1 MATVISMR
9 EFVRDRVPLMA
20 EPPDAVPVEPYI
32 NDSQVWSKDYTK
44 LENVVFG
51 ALKIR
56 EVLNYYLYYE
66 DVWAY
71 LILNLLDAA
80 AHATPEDH
88 GELSEAAAHL
98 RNYML
103 QAVDRANRKNMYAA
117 MLILDLIEK
126 APGFKAQVM
135 GLPQEHNLSS
145 V

>member
-9 EFVRDRVPLMA
+9 EYVRDRVSLMA
-20 EPPDAVPVEPYI
+20 EPPEAALAEPYI
-32 NDSQVWSKDYTK
+32 NDSQVWSKDYSK

-51 ALKIR
+51 TLKIR

-80 AHATPEDH
+80 ANATPEDH

-103 QAVDRANRKNMYAA
+103 QAVDRTNRKNMYAA

-135 GLPQEHNLSS
+135 GLPQEQ
-145 V
+145 VAE

>member
-9 EFVRDRVPLMA
+9 EYVRDRVPLMA
-20 EPPDAVPVEPYI
+20 DPLDAAPAEPYI

-80 AHATPEDH
+80 ANATPEDH

-135 GLPQEHNLSS
+135 GLPQEQAAE
-145 V
+145 

>member
-9 EFVRDRVPLMA
+9 EYVRDKVSLVPD
-20 EPPDAVPVEPYI
+20 PPDAVLGEPYI
-32 NDSQVWSKDYTK
+32 NDSQVWSKDYSK

-80 AHATPEDH
+80 ANTTPGDHA
-88 GELSEAAAHL
+88 ELAEAAAHL

-103 QAVDRANRKNMYAA
+103 QAVDGNNRKNMYAA
-117 MLILDLIEK
+117 MIILDLIEK

-135 GLPQEHNLSS
+135 GLPQEQAAE
-145 V
+145 